1 MRILTED
8 EIEDILD
15 FIKPNKSIPIAT
27 SKSIVHNTKEK
38 FRNQLK
44 NQKIYTEVIPELK
57 KQLEIKYR
65 ESLIQPGESVG
76 ILAAQSIGEKQ
87 TQSTLNSVD
96 WEDVILYTKDSKYI
110 IEPIGKM
117 VDNLLLKYPEMV
129 EKIEE
134 NRTEYLSLEDGYFIP
149 SCDENGNT
157 SWNKIEAITR
167 HLPVGKLVKV
177 TTESGR
183 VVTATQSKSFL
194 VWNGEKFIDKE
205 GAKIKIGDILP
216 TTQKLNK
223 FSNKLEEYIIYED
236 IKINLDREIGFL
248 IGLYINIDNE
258 KYLVEYEERINKLKS
273 KYSFNI
279 NNFLED
285 ITLSGTYIP
294 LFSYNS
300 SDEYIKG
307 LLTGFFKSCNYNNN
321 DGSIECISYYENIIN
336 GILFLL
342 TYFGVF
348 GNFINIEEDELLYKL
363 KIKSDNTEILEKY
376 IIEEIWKDIPKEFM
390 ISNYQ
395 ISNLGRL
402 KNKKTN
408 YISKTQPRKD
418 TGTVQLSL
426 INDIGLQ
433 KIFYGN
439 VLVYNAFFPYNKNE
453 CIDHINQKKFDNRLS
468 NLRGSTFSDN
478 CRNKTFVYK
487 KGKKVNQYDLKGN
500 FIKTWNKIADVESK
514 LNINHSN
521 IIANINGR
529 KKSTN
534 GFIWKYEIEYF
545 DDEIWKIVPIEEIE
559 DTFVS
564 NYGRIKRKNDNSSIT
579 FGSLRKDGYYT
590 ISIPLKYS
598 VEEKKINKNIR
609 IKTKGFQVHR
619 LIALTF
625 IDNPYNKPFVNHID
639 ENKSNNKLEN
649 LNWVTNSENI
659 IHSLKL
665 KDKNIGNFIKLEKIE
680 DKFNIYF
687 DKIIKIEYINGTTPY
702 VYDLTVE
709 KTRNFQL
716 FNGLNM
722 RDT

>member
-1 MRILTED
+1 MQFLNED

-27 SKSIVHNTKEK
+27 AQSIVHITKEK
-38 FRNQLK
+38 FRNKLRK
-44 NQKIYTEVIPELK
+44 QKLYPQVIPELK

-65 ESLIQPGESVG
+65 DSLIQPGESVG

-96 WEDVILYTKDSKYI
+96 WKDEILYTKDSQYI

-117 VDNLLLKYPEMV
+117 VDNLLLKNNERIQ
-129 EKIEE
+129 KIEE
-134 NRTEYLSLEDGYFIP
+134 NRTEYLSLQDGYYIP

-157 SWNKIEAITR
+157 SWCKIEAITR

-307 LLTGFFKSCNYNNN
+307 LLTGFFKSCNYNN

-598 VEEKKINKNIR
+598 VEEKKISKNIR